1 MRNLSNVLWVF
12 AMIMLANSCE
22 KASLEPETIDHSKDF
37 LKELKIDRSDRSS
50 AEFIRGE
57 FDGKLI
63 YFTFKSDNDR
73 GWNTQFV
80 NQSLELDQI
89 SIVRAD
95 QTNSVSIAFYFQQA
109 NIFNRKLPYF
119 VPAGEGEFAE
129 MALMNLRNTGSFIQG
144 SAQDDFTFWQT
155 TSNAL
160 KIQISSVAD
169 YTLEGTFEGYIRSNT
184 GSTILVKNGRFRIKI
199 NVVDINDQ

>member
-37 LKELKIDRSDRSS
+37 LKELRIARSARSS

-80 NQSLELDQI
+80 NQSLGLDQI
-89 SIVRAD
+89 SIVRED

-109 NIFNRKLPYF
+109 NIFNRQLPYF
-119 VPAGEGEFAE
+119 VPGGDGEFAE
-129 MALMNLRNTGSFIQG
+129 MVLMNLRNAGSSIQG
-144 SAQDDFTFWQT
+144 SAKDDFTFWQI

-160 KIQISSVAD
+160 KIQISSVTD
-169 YTLEGTFEGYIRSNT
+169 DTLEGTFEGYIQSNT

-199 NVVDINDQ
+199 NLVEINT